1 MKFQGFFIR
10 LRRMQMIV
18 VPFRSEKSEIA
29 IKDTS
34 VMYGM
39 IVVPILTGCTIEEDW
54 MKYFVSFRSD
64 EMRCVE

>member
-1 MKFQGFFIR
+1 
-10 LRRMQMIV
+10 MIV